1 MMPYLLLLIDCVVWN
16 FTGQWFLF
24 STMAYFTVFTVR
36 TPEYTRTATFY
47 NALIA
52 FLLEDFLVNGR
63 FGLGLIY
70 VIVLLCMIT
79 LLKEVLLNAPLMLSA
94 LGVIVFFLIEDIV
107 IKYGLFSTYFPLSV
121 TSMKILLNV
130 GISVLVLWGR
140 RGNRAR
146 Y

>member
-1 MMPYLLLLIDCVVWN
+1 MMPYLLLLTDCIVWN
-16 FTGQWFLF
+16 FTGQWLLF
-24 STMAYFTVFTVR
+24 SAMVYFTVFTVK
-36 TPEYTRTATFY
+36 TPEYTRTFTFY

-70 VIVLLCMIT
+70 VAILLCMIA
-79 LLKEVLLNAPLMLSA
+79 LLKEVLLNAPLMLGA
-94 LGVIVFFLIEDIV
+94 LGVIVFFLLEDIF
-107 IKYGLFSTYFPLSV
+107 IKYCLFSTYFPLSV

-140 RGNRAR
+140 RGNRSR

>member
-1 MMPYLLLLIDCVVWN
+1 MMPYLLLLLDCVAWN
-16 FTGQWFLF
+16 YWGQWFIF
-24 STMAYFTVFTVR
+24 STMAYFTVVTVK
-36 TPEYTRTATFY
+36 TPEYNRSFAFY
-47 NALIA
+47 NALFA

-70 VIVLLCMIT
+70 VIILLCMVA
-79 LLKEVLLNAPLMLSA
+79 LLKEVLLNAPLMLGA
-94 LGVIVFFLIEDIV
+94 LGVIVFFLLEDLL

-121 TSMKILLNV
+121 TSMKILINV

-140 RGNRAR
+140 RGNRSR